1 MKKKSPKYYK
11 PKFLAPRQG
20 FAETV
25 FGYWVFVLLFWET
38 LLHAAVF
45 GEFSGKFGYVIGFSI
60 SAGLVLALAVS
71 FLNRIIAFVTNLLLT
86 LVMTVFFG
94 SQLVYNSIFGTLYSA
109 ALMGQGGQ
117 AVTSFWRETLST
129 MQQKLPLLLILLIPL
144 VLLLLLRKQFG
155 KSDWF
160 CRIVAVV
167 AAVLVFL
174 GTDWILQRN
183 GTELFSDYGYYTGS
197 SVATNPTAQR
207 FGLLTTFRLELFG
220 NGEPAENTYYV
231 PETTE
236 PVQETEAAAEE
247 TQPEQESETIPE
259 ETVVEY
265 NVLDFDLD
273 QLSTMTANEKLQAI
287 NAYCAQLAGTN
298 KNERTGMLADYNL
311 ILICG
316 ESFSSAAIHPEAT
329 PTLYK
334 LASEGILF
342 ENYYNSFPNTTT
354 DGEYALMQ
362 GLWPDSTRNKATSSL
377 FASRGSYLPFT
388 LGNIFSE
395 QRDVA
400 SWGYHNYRGSY
411 YGRDESH
418 PNMGY
423 SMKFAEDGMKFTSVW
438 PASDLEMMEQSV
450 DDYIGQEQF
459 HAYYMTFSGHYEYR
473 IGTNTIARQNWPLVK
488 DLPYASEQARAY
500 LSCHIELDRAM
511 EYLLNRLEEAGVADK
526 TAIVIAGDHF
536 PYGLNN
542 KQYGELMGEE
552 PDAFS
557 KFKDTLIFWVGG
569 LEENI
574 VVEEYCCN
582 VDILPTILNLWG
594 FEFDS
599 RMLAGTDV
607 FSDGEHVAILSDKTW
622 LTDKVWFHTNTGE
635 IRYLVPE
642 EEVPADYI
650 DRMNQLVA
658 TRFSVSSDILNQAYY
673 NFVFGKG
680 DVIVG
685 RQGWNSK

>member
-1 MKKKSPKYYK
+1 MKKKENTSMKYKSPKNNK
-11 PKFLAPRQG
+11 PKFLTPRQG

-25 FGYWVFVLLFWET
+25 FGYWVFALLFWET

-45 GEFSGKFGYVIGFSI
+45 GEFSGKFGYIVGFSV

-71 FLNRIIAFVTNLLLT
+71 FLNRKAAYVINLLLT
-86 LVMTVFFG
+86 LVMTVFYG

-129 MQQKLPLLLILLIPL
+129 MLEKLPLLLLLLIPI
-144 VLLLLLRKQFG
+144 VLLILLRKQFG

-160 CRIVAVV
+160 CRIVAIV
-167 AAVLVFL
+167 AAVLVFW
-174 GTDWILQRN
+174 GTERILHRN
-183 GTELFSDYGYYTGS
+183 GTELFSDYGYYTSS

-220 NGEPAENTYYV
+220 KGETSESTYYV
-231 PETTE
+231 PE
-236 PVQETEAAAEE
+236 E
-247 TQPEQESETIPE
+247 TQPATEAEGIPE
-259 ETVVEY
+259 ETAAQETVTEY

-273 QLSTMTANEKLQAI
+273 QLSTMTENEKLQAL
-287 NAYCAQLAGTN
+287 NAYCAQLTGTN
-298 KNERTGMLADYNL
+298 KNDYTGMLADYNL

-316 ESFSSAAIHPEAT
+316 ESFSSAAIHPEVT

-342 ENYYNSFPNTTT
+342 KNYYNSFPNTTT
-354 DGEYALMQ
+354 DGEYALLQ
-362 GLWPDSTRNKATSSL
+362 GLWPDSTRSKATSSL

-388 LGNIFSE
+388 LGNIFAE

-400 SWGYHNYRGSY
+400 SWGYHNYRGAY

-423 SMKFAEDGMKFTSVW
+423 SMKFAEDGMKFTSTW

-459 HAYYMTFSGHYEYR
+459 HAYYMTFSGHYEYK
-473 IGTNTIARQNWPLVK
+473 IGTNKIARQNWPLVK

-526 TAIVIAGDHF
+526 TAIVLAGDHF

-552 PDAFS
+552 PDTFS

-569 LEENI
+569 MQENI

-594 FEFDS
+594 FDFDS

-607 FSDGEHVAILSDKTW
+607 FSDGEHVAVLSDKTW
-622 LTDKVWFHTNTGE
+622 LTDKVWFHTDTGE

-642 EEVPADYI
+642 AEVPADYI
-650 DRMNQLVA
+650 DRMNRLIA

-680 DVIVG
+680 EITVG
-685 RQGWNSK
+685 HQGWNS